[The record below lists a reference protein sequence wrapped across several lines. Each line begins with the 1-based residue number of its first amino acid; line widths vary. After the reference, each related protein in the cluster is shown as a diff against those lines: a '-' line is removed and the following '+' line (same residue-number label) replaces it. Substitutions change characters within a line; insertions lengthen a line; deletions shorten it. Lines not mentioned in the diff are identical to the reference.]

1 MIKNSDGSEFAES
14 RIAGMDVQIDLLAP
28 LQRQA
33 NTCSCRLGEANCF
46 AHHCECRGCWTE
58 SRGVGDLLLRLNCAS
73 GRTARRTHF
82 CPIHSVERSLLG
94 RVEFIDVDE
103 KYSCSLG

>member
-14 RIAGMDVQIDLLAP
+14 RIAGMDVQIDLLAL

-58 SRGVGDLLLRLNCAS
+58 SRGRRRSFAAVELREWPHRPPYTLSA
-73 GRTARRTHF
+73 
-82 CPIHSVERSLLG
+82 L
-94 RVEFIDVDE
+94 FIQ
-103 KYSCSLG
+103 